1 MEVDKPLRKRGR
13 PMKQDGF
20 DREAV
25 LNVALKVFAA
35 SGYLG
40 SQQKDIA
47 QQAGVSSPLLSY
59 HFKNKEDIWRQCIKM
74 ISEDLRDRLEQT
86 RRLLKD
92 LKGIPLLKAYNRQIY
107 YLFAE
112 QPNFAKILLQEM
124 GTDTWRAECLTEHIF
139 NLLVKVGGE
148 TIGEAM
154 ESTKEFSRIPVHLFL
169 PLLVGS
175 ATAPIMLQHLI
186 KNEYGHDALDLKYIE
201 KHADLFNELVF
212 DNFEKNTK

>member
-20 DREAV
+20 DKVAV
-25 LNVALKVFAA
+25 LNAALKVFAEN
-35 SGYLG
+35 GYLG

-47 QQAGVSSPLLSY
+47 QLAGVSSPLLSY
-59 HFKNKEDIWRQCIKM
+59 HFKNKEDIWKQAIHM
-74 ISEDLRDRLEQT
+74 ISEDLRNRLAQT
-86 RRLLKD
+86 RRFLKD

-112 QPNFAKILLQEM
+112 HPNFAKILLQEM
-124 GTDTWRAECLTEHIF
+124 GTDTWRAEYLTEHIF
-139 NLLVKVGGE
+139 NLLIKVGGE

-175 ATAPIMLQHLI
+175 ATAPIMLQYLI

-201 KHADLFNELVF
+201 KHADLFNELIY
-212 DNFEKNTK
+212 DNFEKNS

>member
-20 DREAV
+20 DRVAV
-25 LNVALKVFAA
+25 LNAALKVFAE
-35 SGYLG
+35 SGYMG

-47 QQAGVSSPLLSY
+47 QLASVSSPLLSY
-59 HFKNKEDIWRQCIKM
+59 HFKNKEDIWRQAIHM
-74 ISEDLRDRLEQT
+74 ISEELRERLEQT

-112 QPNFAKILLQEM
+112 HPNFAKILLQEM
-124 GTDTWRAECLTEHIF
+124 GTDTWRAEYLTEQ
-139 NLLVKVGGE
+139 
-148 TIGEAM
+148 AM
-154 ESTKEFSRIPVHLFL
+154 ESTKEFSRIPIHLFL

-186 KNEYGHDALDLKYIE
+186 KNEYGHDALDLNYIE
-201 KHADLFNELVF
+201 KHVDLFNELIY
-212 DNFEKNTK
+212 DNFEKDS